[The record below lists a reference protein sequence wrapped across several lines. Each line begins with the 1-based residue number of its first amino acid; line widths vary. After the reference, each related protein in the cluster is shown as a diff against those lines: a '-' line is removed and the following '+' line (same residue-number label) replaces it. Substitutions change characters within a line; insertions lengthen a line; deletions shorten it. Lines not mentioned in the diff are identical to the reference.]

1 MRLPFQIFGFT
12 ILPEV
17 VSCGNDPMEIN
28 TSNFSQLTRSRLSGD
43 TLCNFKYTYEKNNY
57 IVLIILKPLVHGYL
71 ISQKNVE

>member
-1 MRLPFQIFGFT
+1 
-12 ILPEV
+12 
-17 VSCGNDPMEIN
+17 MEIN
-28 TSNFSQLTRSRLSGD
+28 TSNFWQLTRSRLSGD